1 MNIEDKI
8 LAILNDLCGTEGDEL
23 EPNLDL
29 FEEGLLDS
37 FGVIALVTGLED
49 SFGVTLRLEE
59 IKREQLATPQRIAA
73 LVREALA

>member
-8 LAILNDLCGTEGDEL
+8 LTILNDLCGTEGDEL
-23 EPNLDL
+23 ELNLDL

-49 SFGVTLRLEE
+49 SFGITLRIEE